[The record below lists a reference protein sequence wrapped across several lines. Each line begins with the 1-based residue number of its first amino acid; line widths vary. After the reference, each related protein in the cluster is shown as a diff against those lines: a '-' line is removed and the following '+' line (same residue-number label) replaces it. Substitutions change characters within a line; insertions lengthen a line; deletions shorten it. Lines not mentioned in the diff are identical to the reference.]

1 MIKKILF
8 LDIDGVL
15 NTKFW
20 YRKMD
25 DGTPRDKWGYVFD
38 PMSVAN
44 LKRIVEETGADIVIS
59 SSWKCIGLSELQ
71 KMWKS
76 RKLPGRI
83 IDITPDIMTD
93 EDMLDIDLDLID
105 PGKSRGDEIK
115 KWLSRQENQVSHY
128 AIIDDMYEMLPEQQD
143 NLVMTDSETGITDE
157 DADRIIE
164 ILNR

>member
-1 MIKKILF
+1 MQKILF

-15 NTKFW
+15 NTALW
-20 YRKMD
+20 YGPKD
-25 DGTPRDKWGYVFD
+25 NKAPRDKWGYTFD

-44 LKRIVEETGADIVIS
+44 LKRIVDETGADIVIS

-105 PGKSRGDEIK
+105 PGKSCGDEIK